1 MVNKTGL
8 NWTSGHPAD
17 FDEVIERSADVLG
30 VWVTGVLCILG
41 VAGNCLSFVVLQR
54 AFGSSPMFFVLRG
67 LCVSDTA
74 FLASVFVVQTLVNA
88 HALPVSGLNLSV
100 YRSRV
105 QYLVWPMLMATQM
118 STVWLTVLV
127 SGERF
132 VAICYPLLSQVF
144 CTMSNARTAVALVT
158 VASLLFN
165 VPRYFEF
172 SMDMAKTSIGSDPI
186 YRYLYS
192 CVLYCLLL
200 FVVPLLILLYLNVR
214 LVLALRAG
222 RRRWLHLQVRQRR
235 EQTLTNIPLAI
246 VAIFFICGTPS
257 LAVNV
262 ADSINPDAFGNYNN
276 GIYVVIAN
284 LLVVLNSA
292 SNFVVYLFVGKRF
305 RSQLTELM
313 TGSCSR
319 CCCCGCST
327 GCQRNPE
334 LRPYQGQLH
343 LNHTKRYSSTNL

>member
-1 MVNKTGL
+1 MANQTCL
-8 NWTSGHPAD
+8 NWTSASPTD
-17 FDEVIERSADVLG
+17 FDEVIERSTDVLG
-30 VWVTGVLCILG
+30 VWVTGILSILG

-88 HALPVSGLNLSV
+88 HAIPVFGLSLSN

-105 QYLVWPMLMATQM
+105 QYLVWPVLMATQM

-132 VAICYPLLSQVF
+132 VAICYPLLTPAF
-144 CTMSNARTAVALVT
+144 CTMSNARTSVALVT

-172 SMDMAKTSIGSDPI
+172 SMDMHKTSIGSDPV

-192 CVLYCLLL
+192 GALYCLVL
-200 FVVPLLILLYLNVR
+200 FVVPLLFLLYLNVR

-222 RRRWLHLQVRQRR
+222 RRQWLHLQVRQRR
-235 EQTLTNIPLAI
+235 EQTLTSIPLAI

-262 ADSINPDAFGNYNN
+262 ADSINPDVFRNYNN
-276 GIYVVIAN
+276 SIYVVIAN
-284 LLVVLNSA
+284 LLVVFNSA
-292 SNFVVYLFVGKRF
+292 SNFVVYLLIGTKF
-305 RSQLTELM
+305 RSQLT
-313 TGSCSR
+313 GPCGR
-319 CCCCGCST
+319 CCHCCT
-327 GCQRNPE
+327 GCQRGPG
-334 LRPYQGQLH
+334 RGPHQLQPH
-343 LNHTKRYSSTNL
+343 MNRIKCYSSTDL